1 VPYSAPFIAPAP
13 VTTTIKLQ
21 GDLSVKFIFISHKR
35 GRSYSVTLG
44 LWAKALLA
52 LCGVGLPC
60 GVAALLVLNFAQVS
74 RLLNQHEATWSDSRN
89 TSLEARNQQAK
100 VNALAMR
107 VAELQAKLMRLDA
120 LGERISSKSQLDLN
134 EFDFSR
140 TPGVGG
146 PQSEQA
152 PRIFELSE
160 LNALVDHLSA
170 RLEGRQHQ
178 LEYLDEWV
186 SQQKFDNEALV
197 AGAPVK
203 DGFRSSEFGWRSDP
217 FTGQSEMH
225 EGVDFSAPEGSEIMA
240 VASGLITWSADKTG
254 YGNLVEINH
263 GNGFKTRYGHCK
275 KNLVH
280 IGDMVQKG
288 QVIALLGNTGRSSG
302 PHVHFEVYKNN
313 RVVDPASYIRTTVP

>member
-1 VPYSAPFIAPAP
+1 
-13 VTTTIKLQ
+13 VT
-21 GDLSVKFIFISHKR
+21 F
-35 GRSYSVTLG
+35 G

-52 LCGVGLPC
+52 LCGIGLPC
-60 GVAALLVLNFAQVS
+60 GVAALLVLNMAQVS
-74 RLLNQHEATWSDSRN
+74 RFLDQPEATWTDPLSAA
-89 TSLEARNQQAK
+89 LEARDQQAK

-120 LGERISSKSQLDLN
+120 LGERISSNAQLDLK
-134 EFDFSR
+134 EFDFGQS
-140 TPGVGG
+140 PGLGG
-146 PQSEQA
+146 PVGDHTTRLYA
-152 PRIFELSE
+152 LSE
-160 LNALVDHLSA
+160 LNALVDQLSA
-170 RLEGRQHQ
+170 RLENRQHQ

-186 SQQKFDNEALV
+186 SQQKFASDALV
-197 AGAPVK
+197 QGIPVK
-203 DGFRSSEFGWRSDP
+203 EGYRSSEFGWRTDP
-217 FTGQSEMH
+217 FTGQPELH
-225 EGVDFSAPEGSEIMA
+225 EGVDFSAAEGSEIKA
-240 VASGLITWSADKTG
+240 VASGLVTWSAEKTG

>member
-1 VPYSAPFIAPAP
+1 
-13 VTTTIKLQ
+13 
-21 GDLSVKFIFISHKR
+21 VKFILINHKR

-60 GVAALLVLNFAQVS
+60 GVAALLVLNFSQVS
-74 RLLNQHEATWSDSRN
+74 LLLNQPDASWADASSS
-89 TSLEARNQQAK
+89 SLEARDHQAR

-120 LGERISSKSQLDLN
+120 LGERISNKTQLDLK
-134 EFDFSR
+134 EFDFSQA
-140 TPGVGG
+140 PGLGG
-146 PQSEQA
+146 PISQQA
-152 PRIFELSE
+152 PRVFALNELA
-160 LNALVDHLSA
+160 ALVEHLSA

-186 SQQKFDNEALV
+186 SQQKFDSEALV
-197 AGAPVK
+197 AGAPIK
-203 DGFRSSEFGWRSDP
+203 EGYRSSEFGWRTDP
-217 FTGQSEMH
+217 FSGQSEMH
-225 EGVDFSAPEGSEIMA
+225 EGVDFAGEVGSDITA
-240 VASGLITWSADKTG
+240 VASGLVTWSADKTG
-254 YGNLVEINH
+254 YGNMVEINH

-275 KNLVH
+275 KNLVQ

>member
-1 VPYSAPFIAPAP
+1 M
-13 VTTTIKLQ
+13 
-21 GDLSVKFIFISHKR
+21 KFILINQKR
-35 GRSYSVTLG
+35 GRAYSVTFG

-60 GVAALLVLNFAQVS
+60 GVAALLVVNISQVS
-74 RLLNQHEATWSDSRN
+74 KLFSQPEAAWIDSLNSG
-89 TSLEARNQQAK
+89 LEARDHQAK
-100 VNALAMR
+100 INALAMR

-120 LGERISSKSQLDLN
+120 LGERISNKAQLDQK
-134 EFDFSR
+134 EFDFSQA
-140 TPGVGG
+140 PGVGG
-146 PQSEQA
+146 PEKTDRA
-152 PRIFELSE
+152 AKVFALSD
-160 LNALVDHLSA
+160 LAALVDQLSE

-178 LEYLDEWV
+178 MEYLDEWV
-186 SQQKFDNEALV
+186 AQQKFDSEALV
-197 AGAPVK
+197 AGAPLK
-203 DGFRSSEFGWRSDP
+203 DGFRSSEFGWRTDP

-225 EGVDFSAPEGSEIMA
+225 EGVDFSAPEGSEIAA
-240 VASGLITWSADKTG
+240 VASGLVTWSAEKTG

-275 KNLVH
+275 KNLVQ

-288 QVIALLGNTGRSSG
+288 QIIALLGNTGRSSG

>member
-1 VPYSAPFIAPAP
+1 M
-13 VTTTIKLQ
+13 
-21 GDLSVKFIFISHKR
+21 KFIVINHKR
-35 GRSYSVTLG
+35 GRTYSVTFG

-52 LCGVGLPC
+52 LCGIGLPC
-60 GVAALLVLNFAQVS
+60 GVAALLMVNFSQVS
-74 RLLNQHEATWSDSRN
+74 RFLIQPETTWTDPLSAA
-89 TSLEARNQQAK
+89 LEARDQQAK

-107 VAELQAKLMRLDA
+107 VAELQAKLLRLDA
-120 LGERISSKSQLDLN
+120 LGERISNNAQLDVK
-134 EFDFSR
+134 EFDFGRS
-140 TPGVGG
+140 PGVGG
-146 PQSEQA
+146 PVSAHPQ
-152 PRIFELSE
+152 RVFELGE
-160 LNALVDHLSA
+160 LASLVEHLSS
-170 RLEGRQHQ
+170 RLENRQHQ

-186 SQQKFDNEALV
+186 SQQKFANDALV
-197 AGAPVK
+197 QGIPVK
-203 DGFRSSEFGWRSDP
+203 GGFRSSEFGWRTDP

-225 EGVDFSAPEGSEIMA
+225 EGVDFSAPEGTQIAA
-240 VASGLITWSADKTG
+240 VASGLVTWSADKTG

-313 RVVDPASYIRTTVP
+313 RVVDPASYIRNTVP